1 MDKEIEKEVERVFNE
16 FMQERNFVPYYA
28 KFLAEEH
35 PNFLIKWFDARKV
48 FRQKGVLSEKFQELL
63 LMACNAIR
71 LNEVGVEMHMQ
82 IAKEM
87 GVTKQELLEASL
99 CVWLIG
105 GMPSLN
111 ICLRSLVKFSEKK
124 NQS

>member
-28 KFLAEEH
+28 KFLAKEH
-35 PNFLIKWFDARKV
+35 PEFLVKWFDTRKV
-48 FRQKGVLSEKFQELL
+48 FRQKGVLPEKFQELL
-63 LMACNAIR
+63 LMAGNAIR
-71 LNEVGVEMHMQ
+71 MNEVGVEMHIQ
-82 IAKEM
+82 ILLEM
-87 GVTKQELLEASL
+87 GATKQEILEASL

-111 ICLRSLVKFSEKK
+111 ICLRSLMKLLEKK
-124 NQS
+124 GQN